1 MTLPSGI
8 PIDELD
14 PGIRPQDDLFR
25 HVNGRWLERAEI
37 PADRARD
44 GAFRILAE
52 EAENAVREI
61 VEEAASAPEGSEER
75 KLGDLYASFMDADRA
90 EELGPEPISETLA
103 EARAVSSIPELLE
116 TLGRLERLGIG
127 GPFRLFVGT
136 DPGNPE
142 RYLVSFEQGAISLP
156 DESYYREER
165 FAGVREAFPGHVQR
179 MFELAGLPDAERAA
193 GRVLALETAV
203 AKHHWDRVANRDREK
218 TYNLRTWAGVLAE
231 GPDLRGWLAALA
243 PPMGAFDE
251 VVLRQPSFSTGLVSL
266 LTDEHVPAWRDWLCW
281 RVIHTAAG
289 YLSEAFVQED
299 FGFYGRTL
307 SGTPQLRERWK
318 RGVSLAERAMG
329 EAAGRAYVA
338 RHFPPG
344 ARERMDVLVANLIEA
359 YRQSIEK
366 LEWMGPD
373 TRRRALDKLGKFT
386 PKIGYPV
393 RWRDYSSLMIDPADL
408 MANVRAARAFEFH
421 RQLNKIGTPVDRDE
435 WFMTPQTVNAYYNA
449 GMNEIV
455 FPAAILQDPFF
466 DPDRDEAAN
475 YGAIGAVIGHEIG
488 HGFDDQGSKFDGD
501 GRLTDWWSAADRQ
514 AFDTRTRSL
523 IEQYNGLAPKQI
535 PDQHVN
541 GALTIGENIGDLG
554 GLGIAW
560 KAYLVSLRGEE
571 APVIDGLTGAQRFF
585 LSWARIWQSK
595 ARDEE
600 AIRLLAADPHSPGEF
615 RCNQIVRNLDK
626 FYTAFDVGA
635 TDELWLEPAARV
647 TIW

>member
-8 PIDELD
+8 PVDELD

-25 HVNGRWLERAEI
+25 HVNGRWLERTEI

-44 GAFRILAE
+44 GAFRVLAE
-52 EAENAVREI
+52 AAENAVREI

-90 EELGPEPISETLA
+90 EQLGPEPIRETLA
-103 EARAVSSIPELLE
+103 EARAVSSVPELLE

-142 RYLVSFEQGAISLP
+142 RYLVSFEQGTISLP
-156 DESYYREER
+156 DESYYREDR

-203 AKHHWDRVANRDREK
+203 AGHHWDRVANRDREK

-243 PPMGAFDE
+243 PPAGAFDE

-266 LTDEHVPAWRDWLCW
+266 LTDEHLPAWRDWLCW

-318 RGVSLAERAMG
+318 RGVSLVERAMG

-344 ARERMDVLVANLIEA
+344 ARERMDVLVANLTEA

-393 RWRDYSSLMIDPADL
+393 RWRDYSSLTIDPADL

-466 DPDRDEAAN
+466 DPGRDEAAN
-475 YGAIGAVIGHEIG
+475 YGAIGAVIGHEVG

-600 AIRLLAADPHSPGEF
+600 AVRLLAADPHSPGEF
-615 RCNQIVRNLDK
+615 RCNQIVRNLDE

>member
-8 PIDELD
+8 PVDELD

-25 HVNGRWLERAEI
+25 HVNGRWLERTEI

-44 GAFRILAE
+44 GAFRVLAE
-52 EAENAVREI
+52 AAENAVREI

-90 EELGPEPISETLA
+90 EQLGPEPIRETLA
-103 EARAVSSIPELLE
+103 EARAVSSVPELLE

-179 MFELAGLPDAERAA
+179 MFELAGLPDAEQAA

-203 AKHHWDRVANRDREK
+203 AGHHWDRVANRDREK

-243 PPMGAFDE
+243 PPAGAFDE

-266 LTDEHVPAWRDWLCW
+266 LTDEHLPAWRDWLCW
-281 RVIHTAAG
+281 RVIHAAAG

-318 RGVSLAERAMG
+318 RGVSLVERAMG

-393 RWRDYSSLMIDPADL
+393 RWRDYSSLTIDPADL

-421 RQLNKIGTPVDRDE
+421 RQLSKIGTPVDRDE

-600 AIRLLAADPHSPGEF
+600 AVRLLAADPHSPGEF
-615 RCNQIVRNLDK
+615 RCNQIVRNLDE